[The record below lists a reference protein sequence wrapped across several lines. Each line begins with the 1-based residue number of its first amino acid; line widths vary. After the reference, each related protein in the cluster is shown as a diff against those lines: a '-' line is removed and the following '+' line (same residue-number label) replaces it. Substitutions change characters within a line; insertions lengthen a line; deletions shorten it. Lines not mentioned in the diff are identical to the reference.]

1 MNDFDKFK
9 QMEINMNDFENVYN
23 SYAKTPLKFGGGTI
37 TVNNLLNKYLSKKK
51 MKGGGN
57 FFNDFAP
64 QMSSTNINNMS
75 DYKYNSLDYPNT
87 VNNNRT

>member
-23 SYAKTPLKFGGGTI
+23 TYAKTPLKFGGGTI
-37 TVNNLLNKYLSKKK
+37 TVNNLLNKYLSNKK

-57 FFNDFAP
+57 FFYDFEP
-64 QMSSTNINNMS
+64 STASTSINSMS
-75 DYKYNSLDYPNT
+75 DYTYNSLDFPTT